1 MQNKINIQRII
12 IIWLVIV
19 SIVYYLFTQ
28 WSYSLSN
35 YYNEVGL
42 VHYENSNF
50 TGAIEY
56 YQKSLKYSPDDS
68 VVLYNLATTQIEQWE
83 YEEGLQNLEK
93 SLENFSFNYLW
104 TELTKNDIYDSQ
116 MMAYYYNSDYDKLEK
131 LVDTLLYENKDN
143 LIANYYK
150 ADIELNNYEFEA
162 ALWYI
167 NRYLEN
173 DPDDEESKY
182 LKWDILYY
190 QWNYLEAIEYFDTT
204 RNYYS
209 AGFASFYAR
218 DFNRA
223 IYYFDKSI
231 NQEYSDSIDAQIPD
245 RIENIMRALSY
256 YFLWDYQTSH
266 DIYMTVIEN
275 DYQENKYKV
284 IPFFTLVQYHLW
296 GISKEWKNFLEDKVD
311 IDKLIEKESEIQNIF
326 IEKSLSE
333 YSDFLY
339 QNYIYSGK

>member
-1 MQNKINIQRII
+1 MQIKINISKILVSLLII
-12 IIWLVIV
+12 I
-19 SIVYYLFTQ
+19 SIVYYIFTQ
-28 WSYSLSN
+28 WVYSLSN
-35 YYNEVGL
+35 YYNEVGI
-42 VHYENSNF
+42 VASEKENYSE
-50 TGAIEY
+50 AIKY
-56 YQKSLKYSPDDS
+56 YKKSLKYIDDDS
-68 VVLYNLATTQIEQWE
+68 VVWYNLASEQLNIWE
-83 YEEGLQNLEK
+83 YEESLISLDK
-93 SLENFSFNYLW
+93 SLKYYPKLSLWWDLAKSEIFDMQMLIYNYL
-104 TELTKNDIYDSQ
+104 EEYE
-116 MMAYYYNSDYDKLEK
+116 KLEE
-131 LVDTLLYENKDN
+131 LVDKVLSEDINNLY
-143 LIANYYK
+143 ANYYK
-150 ADIELNNYEFEA
+150 ADIEFYNNEYQA

-190 QWNYLEAIEYFDTT
+190 QWNYLESIEYFDTT

-218 DFNRA
+218 KFDQAIDYFN
-223 IYYFDKSI
+223 KSI
-231 NQEYSDSIDAQIPD
+231 QQESTDSMDAQNTE
-245 RIENIMRALSY
+245 RIEEIMLALSY
-256 YFLWDYQTSH
+256 YYIWNYQASY
-266 DIYMTVIEN
+266 DKYIDVIEN
-275 DYQENKYKV
+275 DYEEYKYKV